1 MARGF
6 NLLISPTAAVAEEPH
21 VQRFELDVQCAAPGQ
36 PWRATLWIR
45 GGRHP
50 RSFDTPGE
58 LSRTLAQLTQ
68 HSTNPTDQAGFRLS

>member
-6 NLLISPTAAVAEEPH
+6 NLLISPTAAAADRH
-21 VQRFELDVQCAAPGQ
+21 VQRFELDVECAEGR

-45 GGRHP
+45 GGRYP
-50 RSFDTPGE
+50 LCFDSPGE

-68 HSTNPTDQAGFRLS
+68 HSADPAGSRVS

>member
-6 NLLISPTAAVAEEPH
+6 NLLTSPTAAAAEEPH
-21 VQRFELDVQCAAPGQ
+21 VQRFELDVLCAAPGQ
-36 PWRATLWIR
+36 PWRATLRIR

-50 RSFDTPGE
+50 LSFDTPAE

-68 HSTNPTDQAGFRLS
+68 HATGPAESRFS

>member
-6 NLLISPTAAVAEEPH
+6 NLLKPPTAVAAQEPH
-21 VQRFELDVQCAAPGQ
+21 VQRFELDVHCAAPGQ
-36 PWRATLWIR
+36 PWRATLRIR

-50 RSFDTPGE
+50 LTFDTPGE

-68 HSTNPTDQAGFRLS
+68 RATHPTDQAESRFS

>member
-6 NLLISPTAAVAEEPH
+6 NLLISPTADAADPH
-21 VQRFELDVQCAAPGQ
+21 VQRFELDVESAAPGR

-45 GGRHP
+45 GGRHQL
-50 RSFDTPGE
+50 SFDSPSE

-68 HSTNPTDQAGFRLS
+68 HSAEPRARSGLF